1 MGVRVTADGEGR
13 DVQMAGRVALLVAAV
28 VVAGIG
34 AVLVVLYANQ
44 ADERARAALEPRSVL
59 VVIEPVSAGVTVRQA
74 VEAGALELDDIPGDA
89 VVDEALGDVTGVA
102 DLVITTDL
110 YPGEQL
116 IQPKLGSGTDLDPL
130 GIPEGRIASSFL
142 FEDPER
148 VASFLSP
155 GSEVAVFLT
164 RTTPQ
169 GPTTRLLLE
178 RVEVL
183 GVGGTPQDP
192 AAGQPAAEVSRAL
205 LTLSL
210 DQRQAERLILAQTL
224 GELYLGLLTDTSQVV
239 PDLGVTDEDLFE
251 VTP

>member
-1 MGVRVTADGEGR
+1 
-13 DVQMAGRVALLVAAV
+13 MAGRVALLVAAV
-28 VVAGIG
+28 VVAGLG

-44 ADERARAALEPRSVL
+44 ADERARAELDPRSVL
-59 VVIEPVSAGVTVRQA
+59 VAQQLVVAGATVGEA
-74 VEAGALELDDIPGDA
+74 VAAGALVATDIPGDA
-89 VVDEALGDVTGVA
+89 VVEGALGSTDDVI
-102 DLVITTDL
+102 DQVITTDL

-116 IQPKLGSGTDLDPL
+116 ITAKLGTTADVDPL

-148 VASFLSP
+148 VANFLLP

-164 RTTPQ
+164 RPTPQ

-183 GVGGTPQDP
+183 GVGGTPTNP
-192 AAGQPAAEVSRAL
+192 GAVQPSSEVNRAL

-210 DQRQAERLILAQTL
+210 DQQQAQRLILGQSV
-224 GELYLGLLTDTSQVV
+224 GELYLGLRTGTSQLS
-239 PDLGVTDEDLFE
+239 PDQGVSDANLFE
-251 VTP
+251 GAP